1 MCKTNQNI
9 EIDKSEAAPS
19 KFCANCG
26 AELKGEYCHECGQQI
41 FNPNS
46 SVKDMILEYLNNAY
60 MWDTKLFQTLWQLV
74 RRPGLLTNEY
84 MSGKII
90 AYMHP
95 LKLNMFL
102 LFIFITR
109 FVFFA
114 GESKIND
121 PIDQITENE
130 QVYSGIQV
138 NLLLS
143 DKDYIAKMVASPRD
157 TIEII
162 APITVAEVHPEAIIS
177 FEAIENTQT
186 TDAIEEDEQNDINQ
200 MQMGRYVIAMPRIL
214 IEDNIIIKGSDGI
227 YRINTKTEV
236 KSDDIELTFTIW
248 KKMVGITSTYFPM
261 IMLLTVPFIAFSL
274 RLVTRKSKR
283 RFLNHFIFA
292 LHYTALLE
300 LLIILSYALFLI
312 FDLPPNVLQ
321 WIVII
326 GSCAYLI
333 VAFRRVY
340 EVNSWFRA
348 VTKTLFTTL
357 IYSLICISIF
367 VAIIIFSIAIVVS
380 SQI

>member
-74 RRPGLLTNEY
+74 RKPGLLTNEY

-102 LFIFITR
+102 LFIFITM

-121 PIDQITENE
+121 PINQITENE
-130 QVYSGIQV
+130 QVYSSIQI

-143 DKDYIAKMVASPRD
+143 DKDYIAKMAASPRD
-157 TIEII
+157 TVEII
-162 APITVAEVHPEAIIS
+162 APISLAEKHPEAIIS
-177 FEAIENTQT
+177 FEAIET
-186 TDAIEEDEQNDINQ
+186 TETTEAVEDDENDP

-214 IEDNIIIKGSDGI
+214 IEDHIIIKGSDGI
-227 YRINTKTEV
+227 YHINTKTEV

-312 FDLPPNVLQ
+312 FDLPANILQ

-357 IYSLICISIF
+357 IYSLICLSIF
-367 VAIIIFSIAIVVS
+367 LVILISTIVIVVS
-380 SQI
+380 SQM

>member
-9 EIDKSEAAPS
+9 EVDNSEATPS

-26 AELKGEYCHECGQQI
+26 AELKGEYCHKCGQQI

-60 MWDTKLFQTLWQLV
+60 MWDTNLFQTLWQLV

-102 LFIFITR
+102 LFIFITM

-143 DKDYIAKMVASPRD
+143 DKDYIAKMAASPRD

-162 APITVAEVHPEAIIS
+162 APISLAEKHPEAIIS
-177 FEAIENTQT
+177 FEAIET
-186 TDAIEEDEQNDINQ
+186 TETTEAIEDDENDP

-214 IEDNIIIKGSDGI
+214 IEDHIIIKDSDGI
-227 YRINTKTEV
+227 YHINTKTEV

-348 VTKTLFTTL
+348 VTKTMFTTL
-357 IYSLICISIF
+357 IYSLICLSIF
-367 VAIIIFSIAIVVS
+367 LVILILTIVIVVS

>member
-9 EIDKSEAAPS
+9 EIDNSEAAPS

-26 AELKGEYCHECGQQI
+26 AELKGEYCHKCGQQI

-74 RRPGLLTNEY
+74 RKPGLLTNEY

-102 LFIFITR
+102 LFIFITM

-121 PIDQITENE
+121 PINQITENE
-130 QVYSGIQV
+130 QVYSSIQI

-143 DKDYIAKMVASPRD
+143 DKDYIAKMAASPRD
-157 TIEII
+157 TVEII
-162 APITVAEVHPEAIIS
+162 APISLAEKHPEAIIS
-177 FEAIENTQT
+177 FEAIET
-186 TDAIEEDEQNDINQ
+186 TETTEAVEDDENDP

-236 KSDDIELTFTIW
+236 KSDDIELTLSIW
-248 KKMVGITSTYFPM
+248 RKMVGITSTYFPM

-312 FDLPPNVLQ
+312 FDLPANILQ

-357 IYSLICISIF
+357 IYSLICLSIF
-367 VAIIIFSIAIVVS
+367 LVILILTIVIVVS
-380 SQI
+380 SQM

>member
-9 EIDKSEAAPS
+9 EIDKSDAAPS

-60 MWDTKLFQTLWQLV
+60 MWDTKLLQTLWPLV
-74 RRPGLLTNEY
+74 RKPGLLTNEY

-102 LFIFITR
+102 LFIFITL

-121 PIDQITENE
+121 PINQITENE
-130 QVYSGIQV
+130 QVYSSIQI

-143 DKDYIAKMVASPRD
+143 DKDYIAKMAASPRD
-157 TIEII
+157 TVEII
-162 APITVAEVHPEAIIS
+162 APISLTEKHPEAIIS
-177 FEAIENTQT
+177 SEAIET
-186 TDAIEEDEQNDINQ
+186 TETTEAIEDDEIDP
-200 MQMGRYVIAMPRIL
+200 MQMGRYVIAIPRIL

-227 YRINTKTEV
+227 YHINTKTEV

-248 KKMVGITSTYFPM
+248 KKMVDITSTYFPM

-312 FDLPPNVLQ
+312 FDLPANILQ

-357 IYSLICISIF
+357 IYSLICLSIF
-367 VAIIIFSIAIVVS
+367 VVILISTIVIVVS
-380 SQI
+380 SQM

>member
-9 EIDKSEAAPS
+9 EIDKSDAAPS

-60 MWDTKLFQTLWQLV
+60 MWDTKLLQTLWPLV
-74 RRPGLLTNEY
+74 RKPGLLTNEY

-102 LFIFITR
+102 LFIFITM

-121 PIDQITENE
+121 PINQITENE
-130 QVYSGIQV
+130 QVYSSIQI

-143 DKDYIAKMVASPRD
+143 DKDYIAKMAASPRD
-157 TIEII
+157 TVEII
-162 APITVAEVHPEAIIS
+162 APISLAEKHPEAIIS
-177 FEAIENTQT
+177 FEAIET
-186 TDAIEEDEQNDINQ
+186 TETAEAIEDDENDP

-214 IEDNIIIKGSDGI
+214 IEDHIIIKGSDGI
-227 YRINTKTEV
+227 YHINTKTEV

-312 FDLPPNVLQ
+312 FDLPANILQ

-357 IYSLICISIF
+357 IYSLICLSIF
-367 VAIIIFSIAIVVS
+367 LVILILTIVIVVS
-380 SQI
+380 SQM

>member
-9 EIDKSEAAPS
+9 EIDKSEATPS
-19 KFCANCG
+19 KLCANCG
-26 AELKGEYCHECGQQI
+26 AELKGEFCHECGQQI

-102 LFIFITR
+102 LFIFITL

-114 GESKIND
+114 GESKINNPVNMLTED
-121 PIDQITENE
+121 KQI
-130 QVYSGIQV
+130 YSGVQV
-138 NLLLS
+138 ELLLS
-143 DKDYIAKMVASPRD
+143 DKEYIEKIKLSPRD
-157 TIEII
+157 TIEMI
-162 APITVAEVHPEAIIS
+162 APITLAERHPEAVIS
-177 FEAIENTQT
+177 SEEIESDGQSQ
-186 TDAIEEDEQNDINQ
+186 A
-200 MQMGRYVIAMPRIL
+200 MGRYVIAMPHIL
-214 IEDNIIIKGSDGI
+214 IEDNIILKGEDGV
-227 YRINTKTEV
+227 YHINTKTDV
-236 KSDDIELTFTIW
+236 KSGDIELALSIW
-248 KKMVGITSTYFPM
+248 KKMVSITSTYFPM

-312 FDLPPNVLQ
+312 FDLPANTLQ

-326 GSCAYLI
+326 GSCTYLI

-340 EVNSWFRA
+340 ESSWFRA
-348 VTKTLFTTL
+348 ITKTLFTTA
-357 IYSLICISIF
+357 IYSLICIFIFLSILITSIF
-367 VAIIIFSIAIVVS
+367 VIAAQMI
-380 SQI
+380 

>member
-9 EIDKSEAAPS
+9 EVDNSEATPS

-26 AELKGEYCHECGQQI
+26 AELKGEYCHKCGQQI

-60 MWDTKLFQTLWQLV
+60 MWDTNLFQTLWQLV

-102 LFIFITR
+102 LFIFITM

-130 QVYSGIQV
+130 QVYSSIQI

-143 DKDYIAKMVASPRD
+143 DKDYIAKMAASPRD

-162 APITVAEVHPEAIIS
+162 APISLAEKHPEAIIS
-177 FEAIENTQT
+177 FEAIET
-186 TDAIEEDEQNDINQ
+186 TETTEAIEDDENDP

-214 IEDNIIIKGSDGI
+214 IEDHIIIKDSDGI
-227 YRINTKTEV
+227 YHINTKTEV

-348 VTKTLFTTL
+348 VTKTMFTTL
-357 IYSLICISIF
+357 IYSLICLSIF
-367 VAIIIFSIAIVVS
+367 LVILILTIVIVVS
-380 SQI
+380 SQM

>member
-60 MWDTKLFQTLWQLV
+60 MWDTKLLQTLWPLV
-74 RRPGLLTNEY
+74 RKPGLLTNEY

-102 LFIFITR
+102 LFIFITM

-121 PIDQITENE
+121 PINQITENE
-130 QVYSGIQV
+130 QVYSSIQI

-143 DKDYIAKMVASPRD
+143 DKDYIAKMAASPRD
-157 TIEII
+157 TVEII
-162 APITVAEVHPEAIIS
+162 APISLAEKHPEAIIS
-177 FEAIENTQT
+177 FEAIET
-186 TDAIEEDEQNDINQ
+186 TETTEAVEDDENDP

-214 IEDNIIIKGSDGI
+214 IEDHIIIKGSDGI
-227 YRINTKTEV
+227 YHINTKTEV

-312 FDLPPNVLQ
+312 FDLPANILQ

-357 IYSLICISIF
+357 IYSLICLSIF
-367 VAIIIFSIAIVVS
+367 LVILISTIVIVVS
-380 SQI
+380 SQM